1 MNRMTWIGC
10 LVSAVVAA
18 TATAGAQDRTRID
31 LGDDKIDQRSIIEQ
45 LDKAI
50 SVEPTNPSGGGSGTP
65 APISLMMKVEFAF
78 ASAGL
83 TPQAT
88 GTLDRVAAI
97 LNDPKLQQR
106 RFLVEGHTDAVGSD
120 AKNVQLSQQ
129 RAMSVMSYLQQ
140 RGIRPDRLSA
150 AGYGKAQLLPG
161 VAPTD
166 GRNRRVE
173 IVPLQ

>member
-1 MNRMTWIGC
+1 MNRMRWIGC
-10 LVSAVVAA
+10 LVGALMSVCG
-18 TATAGAQDRTRID
+18 TAGAQDRTRID
-31 LGDDKIDQRSIIEQ
+31 LGDEKIDQRSIIDQ

-50 SVEPTNPSGGGSGTP
+50 SVVPGTPSGGGVAP
-65 APISLMMKVEFAF
+65 APISLMMRVEFAF

-83 TPQAT
+83 TPNAA

-129 RAMSVMSYLQQ
+129 RAMSVMAYLQQ
-140 RGIRPDRLSA
+140 RGIRADRLSA
-150 AGYGKAQLLPG
+150 TGFGKAQLLPG
-161 VAPTD
+161 VGPTD